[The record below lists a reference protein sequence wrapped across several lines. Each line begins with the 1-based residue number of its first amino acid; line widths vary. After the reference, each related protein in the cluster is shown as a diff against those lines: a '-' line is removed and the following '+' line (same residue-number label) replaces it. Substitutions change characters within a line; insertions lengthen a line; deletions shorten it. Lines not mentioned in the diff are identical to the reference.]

1 MSENIDDDHQTTV
14 HISLP
19 IYNVKEQILIPLP
32 CQLGWML
39 GSSVPAV
46 RLAER
51 CAPSVWGGL

>member
-1 MSENIDDDHQTTV
+1 MINQTTV

-19 IYNVKEQILIPLP
+19 IYNVKEQILISFP
-32 CQLGWML
+32 CQLGWAL
-39 GSSVPAV
+39 RSSVPPV